1 MKKKESKQTAVSPPP
16 PQQPQTEMEWVA
28 TLNIMQNN
36 VVLKQL
42 GAVFLIPLL
51 ALLLILTLIFWP
63 LDGESVRILAQI
75 LAVTGGIFLALLLAA
90 IFLVYG
96 GKYEYEFHLDER
108 GIRGRPH
115 GRTARK
121 NKIGNT
127 LLILSGRPGAAGAGL
142 LAAARQEEYV
152 AWQNVDAVVP
162 DERDKTITLRQGKRP
177 LMVIPC
183 GQAHFTAVLQFAR
196 DAVAARHGQ

>member
-16 PQQPQTEMEWVA
+16 QTEMEWVA
-28 TLNIMQNN
+28 TLTILQNK
-36 VVLKQL
+36 VVRKQL
-42 GAVFLIPLL
+42 SAVFLIPLL
-51 ALLLILTLIFWP
+51 VLFVILTLIFWP

-75 LAVTGGIFLALLLAA
+75 LAITGGILLALLLAA

-96 GKYEYEFHLDER
+96 GKYEYKFHLDER
-108 GIRGRPH
+108 GVRGRPH

-121 NKIGNT
+121 NKIGNA
-127 LLILSGRPGAAGAGL
+127 LLILSGQPGAAGAGL

-183 GQAHFTAVLQFAR
+183 GEAHFTAVLHFAQA
-196 DAVAARHGQ
+196 AVAARRGQ